1 MSAARGIVQPLR
13 RLVQVLRSSA
23 WLGWQVEANWAD
35 PALFLVYAIAKPLAT
50 TMILFFMVKVVS
62 QGHATSETFRF
73 IFIGNTFF
81 IYVTEVLIGIS
92 WTVFRDREDYETLKY
107 IYVAPMRLLP
117 YLIGRAFTRVATAT
131 VGVLVALLFG
141 RLVLGLSIGVP
152 GTNWFLLAA
161 AVVVGLV
168 GVLWL
173 GIILAGTSLVVARHS
188 MNLNEGLSGLFFLL
202 CGAIFPLDVLPR
214 WALAI
219 SLALP
224 FTYWLELL
232 RRMLTG
238 QGFAKSLA
246 ATSDG
251 DLWRILTLATVGL
264 CALALV
270 WFRWCERVARERGLI
285 DWKTNY

>member
-1 MSAARGIVQPLR
+1 MSALK
-13 RLVQVLRSSA
+13 RLAQVLRASA
-23 WLGWQVEANWAD
+23 WLGWQVEANWAE
-35 PALFLVYAIAKPLAT
+35 PALFLIYAIAKPLAT
-50 TMILFFMVKVVS
+50 TLILFFMVKVVS
-62 QGHATSETFRF
+62 QGSATAETFRY

-117 YLIGRAFTRVATAT
+117 YLLGRACTRVGTAT

-141 RLVLGLSIGVP
+141 RFALGLTIGVP
-152 GTNWFLLAA
+152 GTSWLLVVA
-161 AVVVGLV
+161 AVALGLV

-202 CGAIFPLDVLPR
+202 CGAVFPLDVLPPAVR
-214 WALAI
+214 SI

-238 QGFAKSLA
+238 RGFAASLA
-246 ATSDG
+246 ASSDG
-251 DLWRILTLATVGL
+251 DLWRVIALATVGL
-264 CALALV
+264 CGAAFL
-270 WFRWCERVARERGLI
+270 WFGWCERVARERGLI

>member
-1 MSAARGIVQPLR
+1 
-13 RLVQVLRSSA
+13 VLRASA
-23 WLGWQVEANWAD
+23 WLGWQVEANWAE
-35 PALFLVYAIAKPLAT
+35 PILFLVYAIAKPLAT
-50 TMILFFMVKVVS
+50 TLILFFMVKVVS
-62 QGHATSETFRF
+62 QGSATAETFRY

-107 IYVAPMRLLP
+107 IYIAPLRLMP
-117 YLIGRAFTRVATAT
+117 YLAGRALTRVGTAT
-131 VGVLVALLFG
+131 IGVLVALAFG
-141 RLVLGLSIGVP
+141 RIVLGLSVGVP
-152 GTNWFLLAA
+152 GTNWLLVAA
-161 AVVVGLV
+161 AVLLGLI

-202 CGAIFPLDVLPR
+202 CGAVFPLDVLPS
-214 WALAI
+214 WARAI
-219 SLALP
+219 SLSLP

-238 QGFAKSLA
+238 KGFAASLSGM
-246 ATSDG
+246 SDG
-251 DLWRILTLATVGL
+251 DLWKVIALSTVAL
-264 CALALV
+264 CGMALV
-270 WFRWCERVARERGLI
+270 WFSWCERTARERGLI

>member
-1 MSAARGIVQPLR
+1 VR
-13 RLVQVLRSSA
+13 RLAQVLRASA
-23 WLGWQVEANWAD
+23 WLGWQVEANWAE
-35 PALFLVYAIAKPLAT
+35 PILFLVYAVAKPLAT
-50 TMILFFMVKVVS
+50 TVILFFMVKVVS
-62 QGHATSETFRF
+62 QGSATTETFRY

-107 IYVAPMRLLP
+107 IYVAPLRLLP
-117 YLIGRAFTRVATAT
+117 YLTGRAFTRVGTAT
-131 VGVLVALLFG
+131 IGVLVALLFG
-141 RLVLGLSIGVP
+141 RIVLGLSVGVP
-152 GTNWFLLAA
+152 GTNWLLVAA
-161 AVVVGLV
+161 AVFLGLI

-202 CGAIFPLDVLPR
+202 CGAVFPLDVLPP
-214 WALAI
+214 WARSI

-238 QGFAKSLA
+238 RGFAAILSGM
-246 ATSDG
+246 SDG
-251 DLWRILTLATVGL
+251 DLWRVIALSTVAL

-270 WFRWCERVARERGLI
+270 WFSWCERTARERGLI